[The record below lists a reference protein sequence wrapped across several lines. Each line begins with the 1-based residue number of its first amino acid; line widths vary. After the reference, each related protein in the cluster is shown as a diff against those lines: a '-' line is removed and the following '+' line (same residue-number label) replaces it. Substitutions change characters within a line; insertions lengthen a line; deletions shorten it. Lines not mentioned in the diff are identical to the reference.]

1 MSARSRGKRGRWYE
15 PREADRDPEL
25 SERPFRH
32 VTGLLI
38 AMRHVWDSLDASDEA
53 LALRAL
59 IDATTR
65 TMEDLDE
72 QTGAAL
78 RLLSDEPA
86 DPVG

>member
-1 MSARSRGKRGRWYE
+1 MNREKLTATLNYLNDRSGT
-15 PREADRDPEL
+15 
-25 SERPFRH
+25 

-59 IDATTR
+59 IDAATR

-78 RLLSDEPA
+78 RLLSEEETA
-86 DPVG
+86 G